1 MYVSFTDDHTR
12 WTHLQLLA
20 TKDGVFEAYRNFEA
34 WAKLQFQT
42 PGFKIQDLIEE
53 GSSWGRNLV
62 NTFHHKVPNDDSLYM
77 IPPNIMGYQKGSTE
91 RFLNERVPYYTQVS
105 FPKTYGEKL

>member
-42 PGFKIQDLIEE
+42 PGFKILRSDR
-53 GSSWGRNLV
+53 G
-62 NTFHHKVPNDDSLYM
+62 
-77 IPPNIMGYQKGSTE
+77 
-91 RFLNERVPYYTQVS
+91 
-105 FPKTYGEKL
+105 GE